1 MRRKAHWPGLVV
13 ALALCGA
20 VPAVAQGSGAHV
32 TVGPSAGGPGTS
44 FVVRFT
50 APERSGHIGSM
61 NREYV
66 ISVDGPG
73 GSAKCVH
80 SASQTAP
87 RSGAHARVR
96 VSLTPKSFGG
106 RWCVGTFHGTVEELE
121 TPVCPPRELCP
132 AFIVL
137 VRRLGHFRFRVR
149 TAAGARDT
157 TPAPLRRTGLGLRVH
172 SGRAAARA
180 RRPRSRSP
188 GNPRPTTSRRARES
202 CTTCSSRARPE
213 ASVFSHPSWT
223 TAPGVTRFRTP
234 GLASHGSFYFVVR
247 ARDQAGNEDRNRVE
261 RRGIDP
267 CL

>member
-1 MRRKAHWPGLVV
+1 MRREVHWLGLVA

-20 VPAVAQGSGAHV
+20 VPAAAQGSGAHV
-32 TVGPSAGGPGTS
+32 TVRPSAGGPGTS
-44 FVVRFT
+44 FVVHFT

-80 SASQTAP
+80 SASQAAP
-87 RSGAHARVR
+87 RSGARARVR
-96 VSLTPKSFGG
+96 VSLAPKSFGG

-157 TPAPLRRTGLGLRVH
+157 T
-172 SGRAAARA
+172 
-180 RRPRSRSP
+180 RPRFAGLVSAFACTP
-188 GNPRPTTSRRARES
+188 GAQRPGETTPFSLTWKPA
-202 CTTCSSRARPE
+202 TDNVTPSSRIVYDVFESSMAGGER
-213 ASVFSHPSWT
+213 FSHPSWT
-223 TAPGVTRFRTP
+223 TAPGASRFRTP

-247 ARDQAGNEDRNRVE
+247 ARDRAGNEDRNRVE

>member
-1 MRRKAHWPGLVV
+1 MRRKAQWPALAV
-13 ALALCGA
+13 ALALGGA

-32 TVGPSAGGPGTS
+32 TVGPPAGGPGTS

-66 ISVDGPG
+66 VSVDGPG

-87 RSGAHARVR
+87 RSSAHARVR
-96 VSLTPKSFGG
+96 VSVTPKSFGG
-106 RWCVGTFHGTVEELE
+106 RWCVGTFHGTVEDFE
-121 TPVCPPRELCP
+121 TPVCPPLELCP
-132 AFIVL
+132 AFVVL
-137 VRRLGHFRFRVR
+137 VRRLGHFRFSVR
-149 TAAGARDT
+149 TATGARDT
-157 TPAPLRRTGLGLRVH
+157 TPPRFAGLASAFACTPGAQRPGQTTPFTLSWKPATDNLTPSVRIVYEVFE
-172 SGRAAARA
+172 SGTA
-180 RRPRSRSP
+180 
-188 GNPRPTTSRRARES
+188 GGE
-202 CTTCSSRARPE
+202 
-213 ASVFSHPSWT
+213 VFSHPSWT

-247 ARDQAGNEDRNRVE
+247 ASDQAGNEDRNRVE